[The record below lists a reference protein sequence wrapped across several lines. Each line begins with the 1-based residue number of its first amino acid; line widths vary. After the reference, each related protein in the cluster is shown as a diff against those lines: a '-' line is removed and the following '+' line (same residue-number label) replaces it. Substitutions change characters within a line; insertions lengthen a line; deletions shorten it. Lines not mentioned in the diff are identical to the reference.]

1 MTLHRTVN
9 KTNRMLVGATLALG
23 LAGLTGLTGCSQRPA
38 HQPAADFEPI
48 WDKLVVDVQTFEDRQ
63 PTGVAVSS
71 TGRVFVTFP
80 WWSDR
85 PEPSVAELLPDGTIK
100 AFPSKSWNNW
110 DGRSGPSALR
120 GFVCA
125 QALYVDDND
134 HLWVLDAG
142 NPRNGGG
149 VVTAGP
155 KLFRIDLADDSIV
168 QVFYFDHKR
177 DFTTSSYLADFRVDT
192 KRNVA
197 YIADSARGSI
207 YVVDLKTRQ
216 THAVLLGDEST
227 KADAGVVAT
236 IGSRPWKTFLGFVPQ
251 VNVSGLELSKDGD
264 WLYYHAMTGRKL
276 YRVPTAVLRD
286 ESLTE
291 FARAAQVED
300 LGSTGS
306 VIDGMWLDD
315 ENNLFLAAI
324 EKDAILVR
332 RPSGKIETF
341 VADERLKWPDSLAM
355 GPDGYLYF
363 TTSMRHLRRP
373 YNLGGTQG
381 EPYYV
386 MRASIDKVERAIA
399 ARDVADEAHALASAQ
414 AAAAR
419 QAELDAQLFAQQARR
434 EQLAAEARERAALL
448 ASGDSERASDTLQ
461 ERLGRLDTA
470 AARQAQAAEEAKRQ
484 SELATAS
491 AAEAQKAADDARAA
505 AEVARR
511 MAAVAADKAEALN
524 QAQLA
529 ANLSAEEAAEAR
541 RLQALAMADA
551 KAAEQAALDARLRAE
566 ALAQA
571 ARDAFANAAQ
581 TARNAAEQAELAA
594 QFASAAR
601 DARDRAALAEHI
613 ALDAEY
619 AELGGFKPDN
629 IGVADVPTDTD

>member
-1 MTLHRTVN
+1 MS
-9 KTNRMLVGATLALG
+9 KANRFVIGATLSLV
-23 LAGLTGLTGCSQRPA
+23 LAGMIGLTGCSNGPA
-38 HQPAADFEPI
+38 HQTAPDFEPV
-48 WDKLVVDVQTFEDRQ
+48 WEKLVVDVQTFEDRQ

-80 WWSDR
+80 WWADR
-85 PEPSVAELLPDGTIK
+85 PDPSVAELLPDGTIQPY
-100 AFPSKSWNNW
+100 PSASWNDWN
-110 DGRSGPSALR
+110 GVGGASALR

-155 KLFRIDLADDSIV
+155 KLFRINLADDSIV

-192 KRNVA
+192 KRHVA

-207 YVVDLKTRQ
+207 YVVDLRTRE
-216 THAVLLGDEST
+216 THAVLLDSDTT
-227 KADAGVVAT
+227 KANANVVAQ

-251 VNVSGLELSKDGD
+251 VNVSGLELSKDGQ
-264 WLYYHAMTGRKL
+264 WLYYHAMTGRTL

-286 ESLTE
+286 ENLTDA
-291 FARAAQVED
+291 ARATQIEN

-306 VIDGMWLDD
+306 VIDGMWLD
-315 ENNLFLAAI
+315 EQNNLFLAAI
-324 EKDAILVR
+324 EKDAIMVR
-332 RPSGKIETF
+332 RPNGEIETF

-373 YNLGGTQG
+373 YNLAGTQG

-399 ARDVADEAHALASAQ
+399 ARDVADEAHALAAAR

-419 QAELDAQLFAQQARR
+419 QAEIDAQIAAHQARQQR
-434 EQLAAEARERAALL
+434 LAAEAREHAAELAAANSQRAA
-448 ASGDSERASDTLQ
+448 ATHQ
-461 ERLGRLDTA
+461 ERVGRMETA
-470 AARQAQAAEEAKRQ
+470 AAQQARASEEARIQ
-484 SELATAS
+484 AELATSRAQD
-491 AAEAQKAADDARAA
+491 AQKAAEDARAA
-505 AEVARR
+505 AEIARR
-511 MAAVAADKAEALN
+511 FAAVAAEKAEELDKARF
-524 QAQLA
+524 A
-529 ANLSAEEAAEAR
+529 ANLSAEQAAQARRAHEIAMVNARAAEEAA
-541 RLQALAMADA
+541 LQAMARANAMS
-551 KAAEQAALDARLRAE
+551 Q
-566 ALAQA
+566 Q
-571 ARDAFANAAQ
+571 ARDAFAAAAAA
-581 TARNAAEQAELAA
+581 ARNAEEQAQLAA
-594 QFASAAR
+594 EFAAAAR
-601 DARDRAALAEHI
+601 SARERAALAEHV

-619 AELGGFKPDN
+619 AELGGYQPDGTG
-629 IGVADVPTDTD
+629 IADVPTDTE